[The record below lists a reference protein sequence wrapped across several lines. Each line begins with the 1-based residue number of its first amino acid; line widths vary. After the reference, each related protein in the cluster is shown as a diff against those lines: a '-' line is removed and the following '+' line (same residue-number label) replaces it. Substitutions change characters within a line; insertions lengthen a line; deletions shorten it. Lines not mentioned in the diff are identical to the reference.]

1 MIESLKVTAGQYDLS
16 VVCEGRKGQG
26 RVGVAYLMHIPTTLW
41 WQVWCKGIES
51 GCGAVS
57 QSLYLPFLPDLHPGR
72 KNPHWNE
79 TALKVLGK
87 SALCIGKVLLLK
99 SLCWGS
105 KAKAQRLRK
114 SSEEVCLPS
123 GLICLE
129 AGRSL
134 YRLPIWGGGGQP
146 KSRAEHQSLGQKVKV
161 ILAKNKGYLSGQY
174 HRRYPIGVGASPRG
188 WATPKAKSP
197 STRGDKTLFAVL

>member
-1 MIESLKVTAGQYDLS
+1 MIESLKVTAGQYYLS

-99 SLCWGS
+99 SLCLQAGVPRPKPSVWGS
-105 KAKAQRLRK
+105 P
-114 SSEEVCLPS
+114 SEEVCLPS

-134 YRLPIWGGGGQP
+134 YRLPIWGGRRAAKKQGRTS
-146 KSRAEHQSLGQKVKV
+146 KSGSESK
-161 ILAKNKGYLSGQY
+161 SD
-174 HRRYPIGVGASPRG
+174 IG
-188 WATPKAKSP
+188 
-197 STRGDKTLFAVL
+197 